1 VRLNEVDERRSMSV
15 SVYRGDVGACKVQ
28 GRQKTGISPGQEMGR
43 DQRTISR
50 RKESPREDRMEDQI
64 IQESGPCSSFSFSR
78 SRRIASY
85 LHVVRG
91 CL

>member
-1 VRLNEVDERRSMSV
+1 M
-15 SVYRGDVGACKVQ
+15 SVYRGHDVCKGV
-28 GRQKTGISPGQEMGR
+28 GSPKARISPRQETER
-43 DQRTISR
+43 DQRAISR
-50 RKESPREDRMEDQI
+50 REEGPREEKMEDQI

-85 LHVVRG
+85 LHVVHG